1 MSNFIKK
8 IELNSE
14 SMPDKSY
21 YDITITNLGST
32 TSTPPLCNFQ
42 ETRNSPFV
50 YNPSLYWCS
59 VLRFTIDTQS
69 LPQFVCEIQ
78 RGQPNVNLSV
88 YEIILSY
95 SYNGTVYNGIS
106 YLNWIPQDKSAPIPI
121 PPSSTLTGLQDLS
134 SAYYFSYSYQYFI
147 NLLNNS
153 FIEAYINLNNLV
165 TGAGGVLPSAYQP
178 TITFDTNSNV
188 AIITA
193 DIAGYLSQ
201 SVNPI
206 KIYFNPSLY
215 QLFSSFNAFF
225 HGYNQPYNKS
235 FEIVV
240 DSFNG
245 VNNAPFPSD
254 STLYTGCEVYQE
266 YSTVVNQCPITAIV
280 FTTSMLPII
289 SEQISK
295 PLIYIDGAIL
305 QNNGNN
311 SNIANIMTDF
321 VANDAQYKPSITYAP
336 SAEYRRIQMVGN
348 SPVNSLDIQVWWRSR
363 FGSLQPFFLASGSTC
378 TIKILFEK
386 KKYIMDKTSNY

>member
-1 MSNFIKK
+1 MSYLLKTISKNPD
-8 IELNSE
+8 

-21 YDITITNLGST
+21 YDITITNLGSVT
-32 TSTPPLCNFQ
+32 APPPLCNFQ
-42 ETRNSPFV
+42 ETRNTPFV
-50 YNPSLYWCS
+50 QNPELYWCS

-69 LPQFVCEIQ
+69 LPSFVCEIQ
-78 RGQPNVNLSV
+78 RNQGDVNLSV

-95 SYNGTVYNGIS
+95 SYNGVIYDGVS
-106 YLNWIPQDKSAPIPI
+106 YLEWIPQDKSAPLPI
-121 PPSSTLTGLQDLS
+121 PPNSTITGLQDLS

-153 FIEAYINLNNLV
+153 FIQAYDNLSALV
-165 TGAGGVLPSAYQP
+165 IGAGGVLPSAYQP
-178 TITFDTNSNV
+178 TMTFDTNSNV

-193 DIAGYLSQ
+193 DVAGYLTQ
-201 SVNPI
+201 SVNKI
-206 KIYFNPSLY
+206 KIFFNPSLY
-215 QLFSSFNAFF
+215 QLFSSFNALFY
-225 HGYNQPYNKS
+225 GYNQLNNKS

-254 STLYTGCEVYQE
+254 TTLYTGCEVYQE
-266 YSTVVNQCPITAIV
+266 YSTIVNTCPITAIV

-295 PLIYIDGAIL
+295 PLIFVDGSVL

-321 VANDAQYKPSITYAP
+321 VADNAEYKPSIYYAP

-348 SPVNSLDIQVWWRSR
+348 SPVNSIDIQVWWRSR
-363 FGSLQPFFLASGSTC
+363 FATLQPFFLASGSTC

-386 KKYIMDKTSNY
+386 KKYITDKTSNY